1 MSDLTIAE
9 FVREHNRILRGYNGT
24 PGLVPRVESLE
35 KKIEPATDMIEEW
48 TALKNQLKGMQKLAI
63 FLGTVGVIG
72 VGGGFWAI
80 LRAIGQVAAA
90 LP

>member
-24 PGLVPRVESLE
+24 PGLVPRVDALE
-35 KKIEPATDMIEEW
+35 EKIEPATAMTTEW
-48 TALKNQLKGMQKLAI
+48 TALKNQLKGMRNLAL
-63 FLGTVGVIG
+63 FLGAVGVLG

-80 LRAIGQVAAA
+80 LRAIGQLAAA